1 MLNYINKGK
10 IRLKVDSSCLKQNK
24 VTFIQ
29 GNIAKLFI
37 IYELDYCSRDLHT
50 GFTLKDCLFGNV
62 KLVSDT
68 DTDKYSYSGCGIGF
82 NSYSLFFN
90 FKF

>member
-1 MLNYINKGK
+1 MF
-10 IRLKVDSSCLKQNK
+10 KVKQSN
-24 VTFIQ
+24 FHSR
-29 GNIAKLFI
+29 NIVKLFI

-50 GFTLKDCLFGNV
+50 GFTLKDYSLGNV
-62 KLVSDT
+62 KLVNDT

-82 NSYSLFFN
+82 SSYSLFFN